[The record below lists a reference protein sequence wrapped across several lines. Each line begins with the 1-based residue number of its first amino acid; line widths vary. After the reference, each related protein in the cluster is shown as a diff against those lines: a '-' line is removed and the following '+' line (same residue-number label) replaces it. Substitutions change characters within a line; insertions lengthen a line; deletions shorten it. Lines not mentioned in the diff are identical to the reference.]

1 MGGAV
6 TLLLHR
12 KDPAFWNGAILV
24 APMCKV
30 IHGDRSTRYTIY
42 CVYITTSYSN
52 SLKLLFI
59 KIVYIVL

>member
-30 IHGDRSTRYTIY
+30 IHGDRSF
-42 CVYITTSYSN
+42 V
-52 SLKLLFI
+52 LFLVHQNRLI
-59 KIVYIVL
+59 FQLF